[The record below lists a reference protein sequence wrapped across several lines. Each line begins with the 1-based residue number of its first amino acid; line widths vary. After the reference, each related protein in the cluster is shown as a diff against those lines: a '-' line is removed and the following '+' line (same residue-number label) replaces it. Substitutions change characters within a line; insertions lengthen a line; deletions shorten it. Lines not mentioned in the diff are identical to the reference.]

1 MKENGN
7 LNLSKV
13 IEGVSAVNQILAD
26 KKTSDSIHSMY
37 KMADAASKTLSLLLF
52 ELPAQIDAAVN
63 RTISSKVIAS
73 IESAVRNC
81 SCALNDVLESPF
93 VKWLNSIDISSIF
106 IAWGVSPEESRQI
119 SKIYL
124 NALYHAKWFPYLA
137 YLSDVDLFIEINV
150 ILANNQISDRQ
161 KEEYIDEAILSY
173 FTDERVRKIRD
184 RWQDTISG
192 YSLQRILCE
201 AGDSF
206 IRGEYYLTVSALVSL
221 WEGIV
226 RSKTAEG
233 TEKPKEGFKKLAD
246 GNGVDEVFSDFYCN
260 WIRANCQKDSDLT
273 EGIPNRHAVSH
284 GRMLNSYPNKKAA
297 LNAILLTDFLLGLK
311 SIAGAGAGT
320 DRRG

>member
-1 MKENGN
+1 MKENGKF
-7 LNLSKV
+7 NLSKV
-13 IEGVSAVNQILAD
+13 VEGVSVANQILID
-26 KKTSDSIHSMY
+26 QKTADSIHSMY
-37 KMADAASKTLSLLLF
+37 KAADSASKTFSLLLF

-63 RTISSKVIAS
+63 RTIFSEVIAS
-73 IESAVRNC
+73 IESAVRNY
-81 SCALNDVLESPF
+81 SYALNDVLESPF
-93 VKWLNSIDISSIF
+93 VKWLSSIDISSLF
-106 IAWGVSPEESRQI
+106 IAWGVSPKESKQI

-124 NALYHAKWFPYLA
+124 NAMYHAKWFPYLA
-137 YLSDVDLFIEINV
+137 YLSDEDLLIEINV
-150 ILANNQISDRQ
+150 ILENNQISEQ
-161 KEEYIDEAILSY
+161 QAEGYIDEAILSY

-206 IRGEYYLTVSALVSL
+206 IRGEYYLTVSALAPL

-226 RSKTAEG
+226 RSKTVEG
-233 TEKPKEGFKKLAD
+233 TKKPKEGFKKLAD
-246 GNGVDEVFSDFYCN
+246 RNGVDEVFSDFYCN
-260 WIRANCQKDSDLT
+260 WIRANCKKDSDLT

-311 SIAGAGAGT
+311 PIAGAGGGGT
-320 DRRG
+320 D